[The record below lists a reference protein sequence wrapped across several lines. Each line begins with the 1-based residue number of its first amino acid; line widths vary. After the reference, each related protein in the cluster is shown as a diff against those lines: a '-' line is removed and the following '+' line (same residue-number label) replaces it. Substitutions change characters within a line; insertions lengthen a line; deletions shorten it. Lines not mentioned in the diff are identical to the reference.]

1 MKKDIHPQLNP
12 VVYVDPGAEFE
23 FVSRS
28 TMTSDKTREIDG
40 VEHYEIRLE
49 ISSASHPFY
58 TGRQHFVDTAG
69 QIEKFKQRYGGK
81 KKAAPAEAAED
92 KATEKAAEADQE

>member
-1 MKKDIHPQLNP
+1 MKKDIHPELHP
-12 VVYVDPGAEFE
+12 VVYVDAGADFE
-23 FVSRS
+23 LISRS
-28 TMTSDKTREIDG
+28 TMTSEHTRVIDG

-69 QIEKFKQRYGGK
+69 RIEKFQRKYK
-81 KKAAPAEAAED
+81 KSDSKN
-92 KATEKAAEADQE
+92 

>member
-1 MKKDIHPQLNP
+1 MKSDIHPTLHP
-12 VVYVDPGAEFE
+12 VVFVDSAADFE

-28 TMTSDKTREIDG
+28 TMTSEHKRVIDG

-58 TGRQHFVDTAG
+58 TGRQHYVDTAG
-69 QIEKFKQRYGGK
+69 RIEKFRRKYRNK
-81 KKAAPAEAAED
+81 
-92 KATEKAAEADQE
+92 